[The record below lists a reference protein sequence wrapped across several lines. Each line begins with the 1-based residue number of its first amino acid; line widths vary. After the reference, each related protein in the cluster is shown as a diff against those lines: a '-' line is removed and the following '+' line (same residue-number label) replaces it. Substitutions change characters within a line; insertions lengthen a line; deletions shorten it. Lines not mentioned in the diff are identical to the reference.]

1 MDKYITK
8 EFKYIKINLEYKK
21 TMKRKWESILENL
34 GFQIRKLRKQQNA
47 TIKDIATKA
56 KVSPALI
63 SFIERGKVNPSIGV
77 LWAISRALG
86 ITIESFF
93 GEGGDESPVVRELDR
108 RIIRTEKGI
117 EFQLLSSHL
126 KGKLGGMYKIFEPNA
141 CTGEELYTHEGEE
154 IGIVLEGKI
163 QVTLGVQRYVLEKG
177 DSIHF
182 LSTVSHKVKNIGST
196 KAITIWVLTPPSF

>member
-1 MDKYITK
+1 M
-8 EFKYIKINLEYKK
+8 KI
-21 TMKRKWESILENL
+21 KRKCISENL

-47 TIKDIATKA
+47 TIKEVASKA
-56 KVSPALI
+56 NVSQALI

-93 GEGGDESPVVRELDR
+93 GKDSDENPVVRESER

-126 KGKLGGMYKIFEPNA
+126 QGKLGGMYKIFEPNA

-163 QVTLGVQRYVLEKG
+163 EVTLGTRRYILKRG

-182 LSTVSHKVKNIGST
+182 LSTVPHKVKNIGNA